1 MGEPMLRSI
10 LAVVS
15 GILVGGFVV
24 FLLELPGHFIHP
36 PPPGMNWNDIEAFKE
51 HAAKAPLAA
60 HICIAIAWT
69 IGPLVGSF
77 LAAFVAGRMGRRA
90 FLAHGIV
97 VGLFFLMADV
107 INLRSI
113 PHPTWLVVVGII
125 SPLAMSWLG
134 SLLAAWSAPR
144 PPTGP
149 QPVDL
154 REKNMAC

>member
-1 MGEPMLRSI
+1 MLRSF
-10 LAVVS
+10 LAVVT

-36 PPPGMNWNDIEAFKE
+36 PPPGTKWNDVEAFKA
-51 HAAKAPLAA
+51 HAAKAPPAA
-60 HICIAIAWT
+60 HVCIAIAWT

-77 LAAFVAGRMGRRA
+77 LAARIARRA

-107 INLRSI
+107 VNLRSI
-113 PHPTWLVVVGII
+113 PHPAWLMVVGIV
-125 SPLAMSWLG
+125 SPLTMSWLG

-149 QPVDL
+149 QPVDM